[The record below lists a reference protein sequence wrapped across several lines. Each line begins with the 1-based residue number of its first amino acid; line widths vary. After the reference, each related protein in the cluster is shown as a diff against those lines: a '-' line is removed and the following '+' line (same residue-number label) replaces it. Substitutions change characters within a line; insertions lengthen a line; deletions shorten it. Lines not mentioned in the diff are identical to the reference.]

1 MSSME
6 TAAQNWE
13 AAFQQRALQGLS
25 LLSGDVDKL
34 YFLLISWF
42 ILSWLKISSLFP
54 ASELAPRYGITWVR
68 GTLHLCCWHRVLRSC
83 WAPERGPL
91 QRAWPG
97 LAWPRH
103 SVLSRAEPSR
113 AVAAGGQRP
122 LPATRR
128 SRQHRGE
135 VRRWGL
141 REDPARKGGGEQ
153 GDLRNRCPWHRVS
166 RVLPATSS
174 LSQWDGIWDERV
186 LWLNP
191 EILVQYGGN

>member
-1 MSSME
+1 MGKR
-6 TAAQNWE
+6 NPPP
-13 AAFQQRALQGLS
+13 
-25 LLSGDVDKL
+25 LL
-34 YFLLISWF
+34 
-42 ILSWLKISSLFP
+42 
-54 ASELAPRYGITWVR
+54 LAPSASQLL
-68 GTLHLCCWHRVLRSC
+68 GTGARAIAALL
-83 WAPERGPL
+83 
-91 QRAWPG
+91 AWPG